1 MKLCAL
7 AHCSHP
13 LRSPGIGDP
22 GVDQEQGWRLGSL
35 DWILVAKAGGAQ
47 LKTTCCGQ
55 TEINVNVVTE
65 EVTKGSDLAL
75 RGLIGL
81 D

>member
-1 MKLCAL
+1 MHLPTAHILLC
-7 AHCSHP
+7 
-13 LRSPGIGDP
+13 SPGVGDP
-22 GVDQEQGWRLGSL
+22 GVDQDRGWILGSL
-35 DWILVAKAGGAQ
+35 DWILVAKAGGVQ

-55 TEINVNVVTE
+55 TEITVNVVTE
-65 EVTKGSDLAL
+65 EVTKGSDLVL

>member
-1 MKLCAL
+1 MHLPTAHILLC
-7 AHCSHP
+7 
-13 LRSPGIGDP
+13 SPGVRDP
-22 GVDQEQGWRLGSL
+22 GVDQEQGWRLGTL
-35 DWILVAKAGGAQ
+35 DWILLAKEVGVQ

-55 TEINVNVVTE
+55 SEITVNVVIE
-65 EVTKGSDLAL
+65 VVTKGSDLVL